1 VYQCMGLTKFEDLD
15 THSDE
20 NNSPSSGNLFL
31 SPFSDTMDII
41 FECRRRW
48 LRGKI
53 RLCRKGGRFC
63 HRPSHTDSQIWICEK
78 TKYPSSIFVINQ
90 CLQSGLRPKHK
101 HRIYH
106 DPHSFHTVP
115 PILRACLPLALLFQF
130 RDFDY
135 SAIFTSNEEA
145 MSLMQT
151 SGSRSRGKP
160 SADTWIG

>member
-63 HRPSHTDSQIWICEK
+63 HRPSHTRTVRYGYVKKLSIRVQFL
-78 TKYPSSIFVINQ
+78 SSINASNLVYVLNISTESTTIPIPFTPFHQSFAPVSLLPSCFSFVT
-90 CLQSGLRPKHK
+90 ST
-101 HRIYH
+101 
-106 DPHSFHTVP
+106 TVP
-115 PILRACLPLALLFQF
+115 
-130 RDFDY
+130 
-135 SAIFTSNEEA
+135 
-145 MSLMQT
+145 SLHRM
-151 SGSRSRGKP
+151 RRP
-160 SADTWIG
+160 

>member
-1 VYQCMGLTKFEDLD
+1 MYQCMGLIKFEDFD
-15 THSDE
+15 TYSDE

-31 SPFSDTMDII
+31 SPFSDTMDIV
-41 FECRRRW
+41 FECRRRR

-63 HRPSHTDSQIWICEK
+63 HHPSHTRTVKCGYVKKLGIRVQ
-78 TKYPSSIFVINQ
+78 FINQ
-90 CLQSGLRPKHK
+90 YLRSSLRPKHK

-130 RDFDY
+130 CDFDY

-151 SGSRSRGKP
+151 SGSRGRGKP
-160 SADTWIG
+160 PADTWIG